1 MADSFEKSRIFIKII
16 LLSQF
21 PKFEHNDLIL
31 LRKMVRIILMSSRY
45 KKDFYFYKAKRERYL
60 ARSIYK
66 LKEMDEKYKLI
77 KRNDTILDL
86 GCYPGSWLQY
96 CSKVVGSKG
105 IVLGV
110 DQKEPDHELGG
121 NVKFLKADV
130 FDLEI
135 GAIEAI
141 SPDFEVLL
149 SDMAPF
155 TTGFKSVD
163 HHRIMA
169 LARRSLKLADDLLK
183 KGGNFVCK
191 IFEGKDAQVLLKEV
205 KGRFKVTKIYKP
217 RSSKKESRE
226 IYLVGLG
233 KI

>member
-1 MADSFEKSRIFIKII
+1 MARIT
-16 LLSQF
+16 
-21 PKFEHNDLIL
+21 
-31 LRKMVRIILMSSRY
+31 LMPGRY

-77 KRNDTILDL
+77 KRNDTVLDL

-96 CSKVVGSKG
+96 CSKVIGSKG
-105 IVLGV
+105 VVLGV
-110 DQKEPDHELGG
+110 DQEELDYEFGD

-130 FDLEI
+130 FDLD
-135 GAIEAI
+135 IEAI
-141 SPDFEVLL
+141 KAVSPGFEVVL

-163 HHRIMA
+163 HHRIMS
-169 LARRSLKLADDLLK
+169 LARRSLELADGLLK

-191 IFEGKDAQVLLKEV
+191 IFEGEDAKVLSEEV
-205 KGRFKVTKIYKP
+205 KERFEVTKIYKP
-217 RSSKKESRE
+217 RSSKKESPE

-233 KI
+233 KISGPKPHLPS